1 MRITSVDYERHD
13 LRLTEPYTI
22 AYETIDRATNFIL
35 YLGTDRGIVGMG
47 CAAPDMGVTGETA
60 AEVEEAIRS
69 VISPALLGQNPLRYA
84 WLLESLGGRLKSSA
98 LAMADL
104 ALHDLIAKIAD
115 VPLYQ
120 LMGGYRDCIATSVT
134 ITILPMAE
142 TMDKAAEFVGQGFGI
157 IKVKGGLD
165 VDLDLARLR
174 SIRKKY
180 PKIAL
185 RFDGNQGYSL
195 DEALRFVTDAQSI
208 GVEILE
214 QPTSVEDE
222 EHMGEVSLG
231 GTLPVMADE
240 SLKTLKDAFRL
251 TRHDFTDMINIK
263 LQKVGGL
270 APALHINSVARA
282 AGNEVMIGCLDECG
296 LGIAAGLHFALSRPN
311 VLFADLDGHLDF
323 VDDPFT
329 DLFTLEK
336 GILRPN
342 GKAGLGRSSYT

>member
-1 MRITSVDYERHD
+1 MRITHIDYERLD
-13 LRLTEPYTI
+13 LELTEPYTI

-35 YLGTDRGIVGMG
+35 RISTDRGITGLG
-47 CAAPDMGVTGETA
+47 CAAPDMGVTSESA
-60 AEVEEAIRS
+60 ADVELAIRTI
-69 VISPALLGQNPLRYA
+69 ISPTLLGENPLRYA
-84 WLLESLGGRLKSSA
+84 RLLESLSGRLKSSA
-98 LAMADL
+98 LAMVDL
-104 ALHDLIAKIAD
+104 TLHDIIAKLAD

-120 LMGGYRDCIATSVT
+120 LLGGYRDSIATSVT

-142 TMDKAAEFVGQGFGI
+142 TMAKAAAYVSQGFGI

-165 VDLDLARLR
+165 VALDLARLKA
-174 SIRKKY
+174 IREKY
-180 PKIAL
+180 PQLVL

-195 DEALRFVTDAQSI
+195 EEALRFVTAAQTLGI
-208 GVEILE
+208 EILE

-222 EHMGEVSLG
+222 ELMGEVSLG

-270 APALHINSVARA
+270 TPGLHINSVARA
-282 AGNEVMIGCLDECG
+282 AGNEVMVGCLDECG
-296 LGIAAGLHFALSRPN
+296 LGISAGLHFALSRPN
-311 VLFADLDGHLDF
+311 VVYADLDGHLDF
-323 VDDPFT
+323 VEDPFG

-336 GILRPN
+336 GVLRPN
-342 GKAGLGRSSYT
+342 GLAGLGRK

>member
-1 MRITSVDYERHD
+1 MLITHIDYERLD
-13 LRLTEPYTI
+13 LELTEPYTI

-35 YLGTDRGIVGMG
+35 HVATDRGIVGYG

-60 AEVEEAIRS
+60 ANVEEAIRTI
-69 VISPALLGQNPLRYA
+69 ISPALLGQNPLRYA
-84 WLLESLGGRLKSSA
+84 YLLESLRGRLKSSA
-98 LAMADL
+98 LAMVDL
-104 ALHDLIAKIAD
+104 ALHDIVAKLAAI
-115 VPLYQ
+115 PLYQ
-120 LMGGYRDCIATSVT
+120 LMGGYRECIATSVT
-134 ITILPMAE
+134 ITILPMAA
-142 TMDKAAEFVGQGFGI
+142 TMARAASYIEQGFGI

-165 VDLDLARLR
+165 VVEDLARL
-174 SIRKKY
+174 SALRKKY
-180 PKIAL
+180 PKLVL

-195 DEALRFVTDAQSI
+195 EQALRFVTGAQSL

-251 TRHDFTDMINIK
+251 TRHDLTDMINIK

-270 APALHINSVARA
+270 TPGLHINSVALA
-282 AGNEVMIGCLDECG
+282 AGNEVMVGCLDECG

-311 VLFADLDGHLDF
+311 VVYADLDGHLDF
-323 VDDPFT
+323 VTDPFG
-329 DLFTLEK
+329 DLFTLER

-342 GKAGLGRSSYT
+342 GRPGLGR

>member
-1 MRITSVDYERHD
+1 MRITHIDYERLD
-13 LRLTEPYTI
+13 LELAEPYTI
-22 AYETIDRATNFIL
+22 AYETIHRATNFIL
-35 YLGTDRGIVGMG
+35 HLATDAGTVGIG

-60 AEVEEAIRS
+60 EDVETAIRTI
-69 VISPALLGQNPLRYA
+69 ISPALSGQNPLRYA
-84 WLLESLGGRLKSSA
+84 FLLESLRGHLKSSA
-98 LAMADL
+98 LAMVDL
-104 ALHDLIAKIAD
+104 ALHDLLAKKAD

-120 LMGGYRDCIATSVT
+120 LLGGYRDCIATSIT

-142 TMDKAAEFVGQGFGI
+142 TMARAADYVERGFGI

-165 VDLDLARLR
+165 VNLDLARLKA
-174 SIRKKY
+174 IRDRY

-195 DEALRFVTDAQSI
+195 EEALRFVSQAQSL

-222 EHMGEVSLG
+222 ELMGEVSLG

-270 APALHINSVARA
+270 TPGLHINSVARA
-282 AGNEVMIGCLDECG
+282 AGNEVMVGCLDECG

-311 VLFADLDGHLDF
+311 VMYADLDGHLDF
-323 VDDPFT
+323 VADPYG

-336 GILRPN
+336 GVLRPN
-342 GKAGLGRSSYT
+342 GLAGLGR